1 MRYASFMHE
10 GQPGWGIV
18 DGEQVYHAARNG
30 SHPESLL
37 EFIRSGAPH
46 PDSGAWPNI
55 PLSDI
60 ELLAPLPE
68 PVRNIICLGLNYAE
82 HAAESQS
89 IKLGDRDTPEYPIVF
104 TKATTTINAPYGDFV
119 LDEHVTDKLDWEVE
133 LAVVIGTG
141 GRFIPADS
149 ALDHVFGYTILN
161 DLTARDLQ
169 WRHKQFFLGK
179 SLDGSCPIGPWIVSA
194 DSVANPH
201 DLDLFCS
208 VNGIGKQDSN
218 TRFLIFRIPDIIA
231 KISAVMTLL
240 PGDIIATGTPGGV
253 GFARTPPEYLFPGDV
268 VECRIPGIGYLR
280 NRIVAR

>member
-18 DGEQVYHAARNG
+18 DGERVYCAARDS

-37 EFIRSGAPH
+37 DFIRSGAPH
-46 PDSGAWPNI
+46 PDGGTWPNI
-55 PLSDI
+55 ALDDI

-89 IKLGDRDTPEYPIVF
+89 IKLGDRDAPEYPIIF

-119 LDEHVTDKLDWEVE
+119 LEEHVTDKLDWEVE

-169 WRHKQFFLGK
+169 RRHKQFFLGK
-179 SLDGSCPIGPWIVSA
+179 SLDGSCPIGPWIVST

-208 VNGIGKQDSN
+208 VNGIAKQDSN

-231 KISAVMTLL
+231 KVSAVVTLL

-253 GFARTPPEYLFPGDV
+253 GFARTPPEYLSPGDV
-268 VECRIPGIGYLR
+268 VECRIPGIGCLR